1 MDETTKFRKLLDGYR
16 DAYLQFVTTG
26 SQQFKDA
33 SKTILDQITA
43 TIDARRQQYEGETK
57 VLGSFLNEYKT
68 TQQGLDVLGEKS
80 AQSLKDI
87 ESVRDEYAAAQ
98 ERYQQL
104 EGDGDVPATIVN
116 AQRGYDIVL
125 RLGILLV
132 VLVVLFFV
140 GYFFPT
146 ETLGFFAQQQQAVSS
161 VAAAAAGAAS
171 AALSGRPGTFGMASP
186 MSPYM
191 RAY

>member
-16 DAYLQFVTTG
+16 DAYLQFVTSG

-33 SKTILDQITA
+33 SKTILDEITA
-43 TIDARRQQYEGETK
+43 MIDARRQQYEGETK
-57 VLGSFLNEYKT
+57 LLGSFLSEYKT
-68 TQQGLDVLGEKS
+68 TQQGLDDLEHKS

-87 ESVRDEYAAAQ
+87 QSVKDEYETAQ

-104 EGDGDVPATIVN
+104 EGQGEVPASIVN

-132 VLVVLFFV
+132 VLVALFFA
-140 GYFFPT
+140 GYFFPS
-146 ETLGFFAQQQQAVSS
+146 ETFGFFAQQQQAVAS
-161 VAAAAAGAAS
+161 AAAAAS
-171 AALSGRPGTFGMASP
+171 AAVAAVSPRPGAFGMGSP
-186 MSPYM
+186 MMSPYS
-191 RAY
+191 RPY

>member
-43 TIDARRQQYEGETK
+43 SIDARRQQYEGETK
-57 VLGSFLNEYKT
+57 VLGSFLSEYKT
-68 TQQGLDVLGEKS
+68 TQQGLDALGDKS
-80 AQSLKDI
+80 AQSLKEI
-87 ESVRDEYAAAQ
+87 QSVQDEYATAE

-104 EGDGDVPATIVN
+104 AGDEGVPATVVN

-132 VLVVLFFV
+132 VLVVFFFV
-140 GYFFPT
+140 GYFFPS
-146 ETLGFFAQQQQAVSS
+146 ETLGYFAQQQQTVQNVGAAVL
-161 VAAAAAGAAS
+161 AAATTP
-171 AALSGRPGTFGMASP
+171 RPGGFGASP
-186 MSPYM
+186 YSPYM
-191 RAY
+191 RPY